1 MITRFYKGP
10 YLNGTQ
16 SHLKIICHFV
26 RFCDIRK
33 DYDVLVKKIQ
43 RIIKEIY
50 VLMACSKAWIR

>member
-16 SHLKIICHFV
+16 SHLKIISHFV
-26 RFCDIRK
+26 HFCDIRK